1 MSVRCCVCLWTT
13 CAAPE
18 EARHPGTGA
27 THRWAMGINPG
38 RLQAKQELVIFQP
51 SLQPSDENSMVE

>member
-1 MSVRCCVCLWTT
+1 MSVRCCVCLWPT

-27 THRWAMGINPG
+27 RWAMGINPG
-38 RLQAKQELVIFQP
+38 RLQAQQELVIFRP
-51 SLQPSDENSMVE
+51 SLHPSDENSMVE